1 MMRPPI
7 SARSRRRAAPVNV
20 VERWPGVGPAA
31 DPPPRRCARPG
42 CPGLMRPRSYR
53 LPSRYV
59 SRAGRDGPVRR
70 VPLLWVW
77 TCERC
82 GHQDHEE
89 TGPG

>member
-1 MMRPPI
+1 
-7 SARSRRRAAPVNV
+7 
-20 VERWPGVGPAA
+20 
-31 DPPPRRCARPG
+31 
-42 CPGLMRPRSYR
+42 MRPRSYR

-59 SRAGRDGPVRR
+59 SPAGRDGPVRR

-82 GHQDHEE
+82 GHQDHEA